1 MEVIDFFKYKGLLA
15 ELEGIKGTKKPIHD
29 FIKKVYKLSNEFQ
42 YYNKDTFKDQPDTC
56 RYAFILV
63 TKALTYDSSVNSIS
77 QKIQSALRKLANSLI
92 SRGFVLADN
101 MAETFEFYSE
111 KVYFCPYTLDK
122 LIDYIPLLEKL
133 EIQNITLSL
142 DYVDEFR
149 IYKNSSLAILAIHK
163 YMNNLL
169 GPENVVSKILGQNP
183 FPEEDFDKLLKKAE
197 QLLEINKTI
206 LKDSHEHNS
215 TSSEEHY

>member
-29 FIKKVYKLSNEFQ
+29 FIKKVYKLSNEFN
-42 YYNKDTFKDQPDTC
+42 YYNKDTFKEQPYTC
-56 RYAFILV
+56 RYTFILV
-63 TKALTYDSSVNSIS
+63 TKALTYDSSVNSIN
-77 QKIQSALRKLANSLI
+77 QKIKSDLRKLANNLI
-92 SRGFVLADN
+92 SRGFVSSDN

-111 KVYFCPYTLDK
+111 KVYFCPYNLDK

-133 EIQNITLSL
+133 EIQNITLTV
-142 DYVDEFR
+142 DYVNEFS
-149 IYKNSSLAILAIHK
+149 IYDNSSLAIHK
-163 YMNNLL
+163 YMDNLL
-169 GPENVVSKILGQNP
+169 GPDNIVSKILEQKSST
-183 FPEEDFDKLLKKAE
+183 EEDFDKLLKKAE

>member
-1 MEVIDFFKYKGLLA
+1 MEVIDFFKYKELLA

-63 TKALTYDSSVNSIS
+63 TKALTYDSSVNSIN
-77 QKIQSALRKLANSLI
+77 QKIKSDLCKLTNSLI
-92 SRGFVLADN
+92 SRRFVSADN

-122 LIDYIPLLEKL
+122 LIDYIPLLKEL
-133 EIQNITLSL
+133 EIQNITLSI

-149 IYKNSSLAILAIHK
+149 IYNNSSLAIYK

-169 GPENVVSKILGQNP
+169 GPDNVVSKILGQNP
-183 FPEEDFDKLLKKAE
+183 FPEEDFDKLFKKAE

>member
-42 YYNKDTFKDQPDTC
+42 YYNKDTFIDQPDTC

-63 TKALTYDSSVNSIS
+63 TKALTYDSSVNSIN
-77 QKIQSALRKLANSLI
+77 QKIKYDLLKLANILI
-92 SRGFVLADN
+92 YKGFVLADN
-101 MAETFEFYSE
+101 IAETFEFYSE

-133 EIQNITLSL
+133 EIQNITLSV

-149 IYKNSSLAILAIHK
+149 IYNNNSSLAIHK
-163 YMNNLL
+163 YINNLL
-169 GPENVVSKILGQNP
+169 GPENIVSKILEQKSSTK
-183 FPEEDFDKLLKKAE
+183 EDFDKILKKTE

>member
-15 ELEGIKGTKKPIHD
+15 ELESIKGTKKPIHD
-29 FIKKVYKLSNEFQ
+29 FIKKVYKLSNEFN
-42 YYNKDTFKDQPDTC
+42 YYNKDTFKEQPYTC

-63 TKALTYDSSVNSIS
+63 TKALTYDSSVNSIN
-77 QKIQSALRKLANSLI
+77 QKIKSDLYKLANSLI
-92 SRGFVLADN
+92 SRECISADN
-101 MAETFEFYSE
+101 IAETFEFYSK

-133 EIQNITLSL
+133 EIQNITLNV
-142 DYVDEFR
+142 DYVNEFS
-149 IYKNSSLAILAIHK
+149 IYDNSSLAIHK

-169 GPENVVSKILGQNP
+169 GPDNIVSKLLEQKSST
-183 FPEEDFDKLLKKAE
+183 EEDFDKLLKKAK
-197 QLLEINKTI
+197 QLLEIHKTI
-206 LKDSHEHNS
+206 LKDLHEHNS

>member
-29 FIKKVYKLSNEFQ
+29 FIKKIYKLSNEFK
-42 YYNKDTFKDQPDTC
+42 YYNKYTFKDQPDTC

-63 TKALTYDSSVNSIS
+63 TKALTYDSSVNSIN
-77 QKIQSALRKLANSLI
+77 QKIKSDLRKLANTLI
-92 SRGFVLADN
+92 FREFVSADN

-149 IYKNSSLAILAIHK
+149 IYNNSSLSIYK

-169 GPENVVSKILGQNP
+169 GTENIVSKILGQKP
-183 FPEEDFDKLLKKAE
+183 FPEEDFDKLFKKAE
-197 QLLEINKTI
+197 QLLELNKTI
-206 LKDSHEHNS
+206 LKDSHEYNS

>member
-1 MEVIDFFKYKGLLA
+1 MEIIDFFKYKGLLA
-15 ELEGIKGTKKPIHD
+15 ELESIKGTKKPIHD
-29 FIKKVYKLSNEFQ
+29 FIKKVYKLSNEFS
-42 YYNKDTFKDQPDTC
+42 YYNKDTFKEQPDTC

-63 TKALTYDSSVNSIS
+63 TKALTYDSSVNSIN
-77 QKIQSALRKLANSLI
+77 QKIKSDLYKLANSLI
-92 SRGFVLADN
+92 SRECVSADN

-133 EIQNITLSL
+133 EIQNITLNV
-142 DYVDEFR
+142 DYVNEFS
-149 IYKNSSLAILAIHK
+149 IYDNSSLAIHK

-169 GPENVVSKILGQNP
+169 GPDNIVSKILEQKSST
-183 FPEEDFDKLLKKAE
+183 EEDFDKLLKKAK